1 MKQIP
6 LCSLETLHGLW
17 ENVEVPLI
25 VHFESPQA
33 NVCKKSH
40 SAFKQVAEIN
50 ARRDALFLNM
60 AAATDSEILRIFEE
74 FGFLRF
80 PAILIYDYGEIQHR
94 FDSLQSVMKELEI
107 RVKKALTPE
116 R

>member
-1 MKQIP
+1 M
-6 LCSLETLHGLW
+6 LHGLW

-25 VHFESPQA
+25 VHFESPQVS
-33 NVCKKSH
+33 VCKKSR
-40 SAFKQVAEIN
+40 SAFTRVAEIH
-50 ARRDALFLNM
+50 ARRDALFLNIS
-60 AAATDSEILRIFEE
+60 ATTDAEILKMFEE
-74 FGFLRF
+74 YGFRRF
-80 PAILIYDYGEIQHR
+80 PAILIYDYGEIRHR